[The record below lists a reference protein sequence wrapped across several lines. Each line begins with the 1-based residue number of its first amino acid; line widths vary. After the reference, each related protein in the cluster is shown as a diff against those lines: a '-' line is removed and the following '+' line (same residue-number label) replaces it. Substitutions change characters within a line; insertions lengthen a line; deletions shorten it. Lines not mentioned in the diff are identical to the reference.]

1 MKLKLALATALL
13 AVSTSAV
20 QATDKGTPNILASVS
35 TDSVQ
40 TLSKSDASNTR
51 GEYRLYYKGRFLG
64 YYGFKNR
71 VRCVGGLSCSYA
83 RTLKYRGAKYYV
95 SR

>member
-1 MKLKLALATALL
+1 MKLKLALAIALL

-20 QATDKGTPNILASVS
+20 QAADKGTPNILASVS

-51 GEYRLYYKGRFLG
+51 GEYRISYRGRFIG

-71 VRCVGGLSCSYA
+71 VRCGGGLSCTYLGKLNYKG
-83 RTLKYRGAKYYV
+83 TKYYV